1 MRWSCREIQDG
12 WVMLAVDV
20 YLADDNS
27 PEAMAGLRY
36 AVHPFQFDENPE
48 AFWETVG
55 EMQERAR
62 MVAEPLFAS
71 RARAFEITDEEL
83 AGLIQFRFGG

>member
-36 AVHPFQFDENPE
+36 AVHPFQIDENPE
-48 AFWETVG
+48 SFWLIIS
-55 EMQERAR
+55 EMQQRAAA
-62 MVAEPLFAS
+62 VAQPLPAS
-71 RARAFEITDEEL
+71 RACA
-83 AGLIQFRFGG
+83 FGG